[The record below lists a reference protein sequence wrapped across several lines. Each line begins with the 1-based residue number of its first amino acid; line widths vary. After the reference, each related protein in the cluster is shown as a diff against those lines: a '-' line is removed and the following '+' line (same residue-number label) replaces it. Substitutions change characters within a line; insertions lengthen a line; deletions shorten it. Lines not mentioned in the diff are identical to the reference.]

1 MHWLRPLTKKA
12 GNALKATLK
21 VRSLSKFGSIGWGN
35 SFVVSGTWIGTCKRE
50 QGHTASSMLSDNDLP
65 VAHSDCKDLF
75 AD

>member
-1 MHWLRPLTKKA
+1 MAKTAYKDGRKRFESNPQSQV
-12 GNALKATLK
+12 TLK
-21 VRSLSKFGSIGWGN
+21 IGSIGWRN

>member
-1 MHWLRPLTKKA
+1 MHWLRSLTKKA
-12 GNALKATLK
+12 ENALRTTFE
-21 VRSLSKFGSIGWGN
+21 VRSLSKFGSIGWRN